1 MVNITDFNDRCLY
14 SFHQLTI
21 TGVFLS
27 YQNQQ
32 ILTGSDSLSINKVLR
47 NTYTLLAM
55 TLTFSAVTAGIAMML
70 DFGPMAGLGLSLLA
84 FALVFVV
91 IKTADTA
98 AGLFWVFAFTGVMG
112 ASIGPMLN
120 RYAAMPNGSEVIMQ
134 AFGATALIF
143 FSLSAYTL
151 TSKKDFSF
159 MGNFLF
165 VGLVMAVI
173 ASLANIFFQIPALQ
187 LAVSSVV
194 VLLMSGFILY
204 DTSRIIQGGETNY
217 IRATVSLYLNIFNL
231 FTSLLSLLGFM
242 NSDD

>member
-1 MVNITDFNDRCLY
+1 M
-14 SFHQLTI
+14 
-21 TGVFLS
+21 S

-32 ILTGSDSLSINKVLR
+32 VFSTADSLSINKVLR
-47 NTYTLLAM
+47 NTYMLLAM
-55 TLTFSAVTAGIAMML
+55 TLTFSAVTASIAMAL
-70 DFGPMAGLGLSLLA
+70 DLSSLAGLGLSILA
-84 FALVFVV
+84 LVLVFVV
-91 IKTADTA
+91 MKTADSA
-98 AGLFWVFAFTGVMG
+98 AGIFWVFAFTGVMG

-120 RYAAMPNGSEVIMQ
+120 RYAGMANGPEIIMQ

-165 VGLVMAVI
+165 VGLVLAVV
-173 ASLANIFFQIPALQ
+173 AGLANIFFQIPALH
-187 LAVSSVV
+187 LAINAVV
-194 VLLMSGFILY
+194 VLIMSGFILF

-217 IRATVSLYLNIFNL
+217 IRATVGLYLNIFNL
-231 FTSLLSLLGFM
+231 FTALLQLLGFM

>member
-1 MVNITDFNDRCLY
+1 M
-14 SFHQLTI
+14 
-21 TGVFLS
+21 S

-32 ILTGSDSLSINKVLR
+32 VFSTADSLSINKVLR
-47 NTYTLLAM
+47 NTYMLLAM
-55 TLTFSAVTAGIAMML
+55 TLTFSAVTASIAMAL
-70 DFGPMAGLGLSLLA
+70 DFSSMVGLGLAILA
-84 FALVFVV
+84 LVLVFVV
-91 IKTADTA
+91 MKTADTA
-98 AGLFWVFAFTGVMG
+98 AGIFWVFAFTGVMG

-120 RYAAMPNGSEVIMQ
+120 RYAGMANGPEIIMQ

-165 VGLVMAVI
+165 VGLILAVV
-173 ASLANIFFQIPALQ
+173 AGLANIFFQIPALH
-187 LAVSSVV
+187 LAINAVV
-194 VLLMSGFILY
+194 VLIMSGFILF
-204 DTSRIIQGGETNY
+204 DTSRIINGGETNY

-231 FTSLLSLLGFM
+231 FTSLLQLLGFM